1 MSGLNISHRKLLFAI
16 IFGSVLLRLSAAFY
30 LGNTVE
36 PLPGTADQVTYHALA
51 IRVLEGHGFSFDRNW
66 WPLTKAGSPTAH
78 WSFLYTFYLVAV
90 YSLLGVQPLAARI
103 IQSLVVGA
111 LQPLLAYLLG
121 REVFGKKIGL
131 VSAGITGGYIYFIYY
146 SATLMTEPFYI
157 VAVLYV
163 FYLVVRIAAPEP
175 GWKTSVWKQGV
186 ALGLALAAAVLL
198 RQLFL
203 LLVPGILLW
212 VWWRSGCAR
221 GKTLLFAGAILAIMI
236 VPFTVYNYLRFQQ
249 FVLLNTNAGFAFFW
263 ANHPIYGTR
272 FVPILTPEMGTYA
285 GLIPADLRNLSEA
298 ALDRDLLK
306 LGIGFVVS
314 DPWRYLVLSVS
325 RIPVF
330 FEFWPTKASGLVSN
344 VSRVM
349 SFGLFAP
356 FMVIGTVRSL
366 WPKGNIWRVHSRDGV
381 AVLLLFSIGY
391 SAIHIFSWS
400 LVRYRLPVDAIMVLF
415 AGFALV
421 HLLELLARIL
431 RRSTPERARVANP
444 N

>member
-1 MSGLNISHRKLLFAI
+1 
-16 IFGSVLLRLSAAFY
+16 
-30 LGNTVE
+30 
-36 PLPGTADQVTYHALA
+36 
-51 IRVLEGHGFSFDRNW
+51 
-66 WPLTKAGSPTAH
+66 
-78 WSFLYTFYLVAV
+78 
-90 YSLLGVQPLAARI
+90 
-103 IQSLVVGA
+103 
-111 LQPLLAYLLG
+111 
-121 REVFGKKIGL
+121 
-131 VSAGITGGYIYFIYY
+131 
-146 SATLMTEPFYI
+146 
-157 VAVLYV
+157 
-163 FYLVVRIAAPEP
+163 
-175 GWKTSVWKQGV
+175 
-186 ALGLALAAAVLL
+186 
-198 RQLFL
+198 
-203 LLVPGILLW
+203 
-212 VWWRSGCAR
+212 
-221 GKTLLFAGAILAIMI
+221 MI